1 MATKDDIKKT
11 LDEAQNE
18 YHEILHNIFSNNKDM
33 LDKDRNY
40 TYWWQRTKKLQQR
53 IIHLSYIDREIALDD
68 AKKALE
74 KAFTPRIKKMLS
86 DKIQSEIEA
95 EKENG

>member
-1 MATKDDIKKT
+1 MSNREDIGKT

-18 YHEILHNIFSNNKDM
+18 YHEILHNIFSNDKDM

-40 TYWWQRTKKLQQR
+40 TYWWERTKKLQQR
-53 IIHLSYIDREIALDD
+53 IIHLSFIDREMALDD

-74 KAFTPRIKKMLS
+74 RAFTPRIKAMLS
-86 DKIQSEIEA
+86 KKLQNEIE
-95 EKENG
+95 EDE